1 MAQMSASDAAAAAS
15 GGGGG
20 DDGSEGAM
28 GAAARREAA
37 VAAAG
42 FERAAEQAADALVAA
57 TGNDLAAAT
66 ERLLAAHRRA
76 AASLGQQQQQQQQ
89 QSPLR
94 SDADVRQA
102 QVKLSKEHKLY
113 SAVAVRLFIPKH
125 LCPFSADSF
134 QTERAIVP
142 FCSGCSRFGE
152 TRNEWALPRPTQDRE
167 LDLKAMCMRHSLNRL
182 SADCAVLGLLC
193 LRWCANFVLQLQGA
207 GGLDNSNMVGGL
219 QGLVELHASGA
230 EKNQILF
237 LVSLAKCR
245 CVCFVSRACVG
256 KFNRRL
262 SSENCVAAML
272 FCFVQARWMMSSLPW
287 PSGR

>member
-1 MAQMSASDAAAAAS
+1 MAQMSASDAAAAAAS

-89 QSPLR
+89 SPLR

-113 SAVAVRLFIPKH
+113 SAVAVRLFILKTFA
-125 LCPFSADSF
+125 PFPPTLSKQRGRQCLSVLD
-134 QTERAIVP
+134 VP
-142 FCSGCSRFGE
+142 DLEKREMSG
-152 TRNEWALPRPTQDRE
+152 LYQDR
-167 LDLKAMCMRHSLNRL
+167 LRTGSWTSRQ
-182 SADCAVLGLLC
+182 CAC
-193 LRWCANFVLQLQGA
+193 
-207 GGLDNSNMVGGL
+207 D
-219 QGLVELHASGA
+219 
-230 EKNQILF
+230 I
-237 LVSLAKCR
+237 
-245 CVCFVSRACVG
+245 
-256 KFNRRL
+256 
-262 SSENCVAAML
+262 
-272 FCFVQARWMMSSLPW
+272 P
-287 PSGR
+287 

>member
-15 GGGGG
+15 GGVGG
-20 DDGSEGAM
+20 DDGSEGTM

-37 VAAAG
+37 VAVAG

-76 AASLGQQQQQQQQ
+76 AASLGQQQQQQ
-89 QSPLR
+89 SPLR
-94 SDADVRQA
+94 SDTDVRQA

-113 SAVAVRLFIPKH
+113 SAVAVRLFILKH
-125 LCPFSADSF
+125 LCPLSADTF

-167 LDLKAMCMRHSLNRL
+167 LDRKATCMRHSNE
-182 SADCAVLGLLC
+182 SP
-193 LRWCANFVLQLQGA
+193 
-207 GGLDNSNMVGGL
+207 
-219 QGLVELHASGA
+219 
-230 EKNQILF
+230 
-237 LVSLAKCR
+237 
-245 CVCFVSRACVG
+245 
-256 KFNRRL
+256 
-262 SSENCVAAML
+262 
-272 FCFVQARWMMSSLPW
+272 FC
-287 PSGR
+287 